1 MMQGLLQRLC
11 KPTPINARDPKD
23 PLAFV
28 HIPKT
33 AGTAFVEYL
42 MTNIGDPSKIAP
54 PFMGDMATT
63 RDFSS
68 PFRLYWGHYDYF
80 LLKGTGRKFNYLT
93 FLRHPL
99 ARAISQWK
107 SWSIASNL
115 TDEWLKAMQP
125 YQIEAVRFSQTA
137 TLEEFI
143 MSENPYIEGHIR
155 DVQTRYLADQPDRPG
170 MLESAKRNLENTFTY
185 FGVVERF
192 EESIQLFRSHFAN
205 TLPYTVSTGSE
216 NRSNKA
222 TSELSP
228 IAMARLRAL
237 NSNDFEL
244 YEFGCRLFDKRIR
257 GVSRR

>member
-1 MMQGLLQRLC
+1 MMQRILDRLY
-11 KPTPINARDPKD
+11 KPARMNVRDPKD

-42 MTNIGDPSKIAP
+42 MANIVDPSKIAP

-63 RDFSS
+63 QDSSS
-68 PFRLYWGHYDYF
+68 PFKLYWGHYDYF
-80 LLKGTGRKFNYLT
+80 LLKGTGRKFTYLT

-107 SWSIASNL
+107 SWSTPSNL
-115 TDEWLKAMQP
+115 TDEWLKAMRP

-143 MSENPYIEGHIR
+143 MSENLYIEGHIR
-155 DVQTRYLADQPDRPG
+155 DVQTRYLADQPDIPG
-170 MLESAKRNLENTFTY
+170 MLDSAKRNLENTFSY
-185 FGVVERF
+185 FGIVERF
-192 EESIQLFRSHFAN
+192 EESIQLFRSSFIN
-205 TLPYTVSTGSE
+205 TLPYAVSAGSE

-222 TSELSP
+222 TTEMSP
-228 IAMARLRAL
+228 RAMARLRNL

-244 YEFGCRLFDKRIR
+244 YEFGCRLFEKRIR
-257 GVSRR
+257 GASRR